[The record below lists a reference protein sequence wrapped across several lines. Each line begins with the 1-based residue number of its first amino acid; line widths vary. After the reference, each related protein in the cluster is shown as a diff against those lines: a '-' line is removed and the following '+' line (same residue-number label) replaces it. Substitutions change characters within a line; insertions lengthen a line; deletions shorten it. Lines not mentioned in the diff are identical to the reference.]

1 MEQQPF
7 AARSSVPPI
16 VLLGI
21 LLTALLALTGAL
33 QAGEMRIKLTDGNTL
48 QVPYCW
54 EEQGLIK
61 FEIPGGTVGIPK
73 AQVASIEE
81 VITSKPFS
89 PDTMSQR
96 EEVYLKLDED
106 QRQRLKNFIAEQTPK
121 GDGFVTM
128 NPEQVEQLLQK
139 RAELSLAEQP
149 EPIRIYSSSLERT
162 GEIAEWV
169 RLANGSAM
177 LLLNNTVSSFED
189 LANRAITLS
198 LFDGEGQRIKQVR
211 CEIQP
216 LKASLA
222 KMKDLGISGR
232 LYALVAKVEPD
243 PRVKRYE
250 ITTTR
255 Y

>member
-7 AARSSVPPI
+7 AARWSVPAI
-16 VLLGI
+16 VLLGVV
-21 LLTALLALTGAL
+21 LAALLVPTGAV
-33 QAGEMRIKLTDGNTL
+33 QAGEMRIKLSDGNTL

-89 PDTMSQR
+89 PDAMSQR
-96 EEVYLKLDED
+96 EEVYLKLNEE

-121 GDGFVTM
+121 GDGFVAM
-128 NPEQVEQLLQK
+128 HPEQVEQLLHK
-139 RAELSLAEQP
+139 RAELKLGEQP
-149 EPIRIYSSSLERT
+149 KPIRIYSSSIERT
-162 GEIAEWV
+162 GEITEWV
-169 RLANGSAM
+169 RLANGST
-177 LLLNNTVSSFED
+177 LLLVNNTVSAFED
-189 LANRAITLS
+189 LASRAITLS

-250 ITTTR
+250 ITATR